1 MNKREVAMR
10 IARYSET
17 LDKLNWISRWNAM
30 VEKTDAPM
38 LHDRDALFPFLDDK
52 LGPDPITYLEFGV
65 QRGNSMRKWVGLN
78 QHPDST
84 FHGFDTFEGLP
95 EDWNARWPKG
105 SFSTNGVTPDID
117 DPRVKFHKGLFQD
130 TLRPFLA
137 EQGEFG
143 SRLVINMDA
152 DLYSSTLYVL
162 CELDRVMP
170 AGTVILFD
178 EFQSYLHEFRA
189 WHDYSTAYG
198 RTFTFLGFALGG
210 VNGAVELT

>member
-117 DPRVKFHKGLFQD
+117 DPRG
-130 TLRPFLA
+130 
-137 EQGEFG
+137 
-143 SRLVINMDA
+143 
-152 DLYSSTLYVL
+152 SST
-162 CELDRVMP
+162 
-170 AGTVILFD
+170 
-178 EFQSYLHEFRA
+178 RA
-189 WHDYSTAYG
+189 SSRTPCGRSSPNRASSGPGWSSTWTPTCTRRRSTCCASSI
-198 RTFTFLGFALGG
+198 
-210 VNGAVELT
+210 V